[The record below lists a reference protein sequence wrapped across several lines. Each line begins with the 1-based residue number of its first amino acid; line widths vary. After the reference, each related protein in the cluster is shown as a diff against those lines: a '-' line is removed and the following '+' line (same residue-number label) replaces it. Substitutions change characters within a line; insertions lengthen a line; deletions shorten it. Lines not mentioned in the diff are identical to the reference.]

1 MANSAIPIGGT
12 GMERRRTFADA
23 AAGAARSDAGRSA
36 VVSRSSRPTPR
47 ERRSASRIP
56 RPRTT
61 ANRAATTD
69 HYLNQVAGEHMSAYL
84 GSDSLAQHGADGSTQ
99 HAVSKA
105 ACV

>member
-1 MANSAIPIGGT
+1 MA
-12 GMERRRTFADA
+12 RRRTFADA

-105 ACV
+105 ACVRPPNS